1 MYYHKHFI
9 EVIAIKI
16 INLKVN
22 LSKILIFISILIAT
36 LFIFATIFKLMH
48 LNQNDD
54 TIIMTNENFTY
65 ILNDCHNNI
74 EKYSG
79 KKISFSGYIFRASD
93 FSKTQFVTAR
103 DMLISNSEFRIVG
116 FLCNYKNAK
125 KFENDVWV
133 TVEGVVTKG
142 DYNGEMPIIKVT
154 NIKKITTPNDVF
166 VYPPK

>member
-1 MYYHKHFI
+1 M
-9 EVIAIKI
+9 IAIKI

-22 LSKILIFISILIAT
+22 LSKILVFVSIIIAI
-36 LFIFATIFKLMH
+36 LFIFATIVKLIH
-48 LNQNDD
+48 INQDD
-54 TIIMTNENFTY
+54 DAIIMTNENFTY

-74 EKYSG
+74 EKYIN
-79 KKISFSGYIFRASD
+79 KKISFTGYIFRAND
-93 FSKTQFVTAR
+93 FTETQFVTAR

-125 KFENDVWV
+125 KFEDNMWV
-133 TVEGVVTKG
+133 SVDGIVTKG
-142 DYNGEMPIIKVT
+142 DYNGEIPIIEVK

>member
-1 MYYHKHFI
+1 MI
-9 EVIAIKI
+9 TIKI

-22 LSKILIFISILIAT
+22 LSRILVFASILIAI
-36 LFIFATIFKLMH
+36 LFIFATIVKLINI
-48 LNQNDD
+48 NQNDD

-74 EKYSG
+74 EKYIN
-79 KKISFSGYIFRASD
+79 KKISFTGYIFRAND
-93 FSKTQFVTAR
+93 FTETQFVTAR

-125 KFENDVWV
+125 KFEDNMWV
-133 TVEGVVTKG
+133 SVDGIVTKG
-142 DYNGEMPIIKVT
+142 DYNGEIPIIEVK

-166 VYPPK
+166 VYPPKQ